1 MFSSL
6 RARLVLA
13 FMAIVLLAIG
23 TVVGVTLYTN
33 TQVRGFVSDG
43 HSARQMRMVRSL
55 ATYYEMNRTWSG
67 VAAWVEQM
75 GDLFEERVS
84 LVDAEGI
91 LVAGYRGAGMGR
103 MQTSRDGTPCPITV
117 DGEVVGTL
125 HVWRES
131 RAVDAEEAF
140 LVGLGRSA
148 VWAGAVAAVSGVGIA
163 LWLTRRTLRPVRELT
178 LATRRMQAGELDQ
191 RVTVSSRDEI
201 GELGTAFNAMAAAL
215 THQEDLR
222 RQMVSDVAHELRS
235 PLANA
240 RGYLEAIRD
249 GVLDASAESLDTL
262 HEEVMLLARLVD
274 DLQDLALAEAGA
286 LPLAPEP
293 VSVESLMDRAL
304 AAVAPAASRSGVT
317 LERDVAADLPDV
329 QVDRQR
335 VLQVLGN
342 LLGNALRHT
351 PRDGT
356 ITLGAKSVSSW
367 VEFRVQDTGSG
378 IPGDQLERVFE
389 RFHRVDSARSRATGG
404 AGLGLTVARRLVESH
419 GGRIWAENALEGGA
433 ILRFTLPAATS
444 ESDTP

>member
-1 MFSSL
+1 MLTSL
-6 RARLVLA
+6 RARLVVA

-23 TVVGVTLYTN
+23 TVLGVTLYTN
-33 TQVRGFVSDG
+33 RQASDFVTDG
-43 HSARQMRMVRSL
+43 QSARQMRMVRSL
-55 ATYYEMNRTWSG
+55 AMYYELNHTWSG
-67 VAAWVEQM
+67 VGAWVEQM

-84 LVDAEGI
+84 LVDIEGMV
-91 LVAGYRGAGMGR
+91 VAGYRGGGAGR
-103 MQTSRDGTPCPITV
+103 QQALRDGTPCPITV
-117 DGEVVGTL
+117 DGDVVGTL

-131 RAVDAEEAF
+131 RAVAAEEAF
-140 LVGLGRSA
+140 LSSLGWSA
-148 VWAGAVAAVSGVGIA
+148 VWAAAVAAASGAGLA
-163 LWLTRRTLRPVRELT
+163 LWFTHRTLKPVRELT
-178 LATRRMQAGELDQ
+178 LAARRMQAGRLAQ

-201 GELGTAFNAMAAAL
+201 GELGTAFNAMAEAL
-215 THQEDLR
+215 TRQEELR

-235 PLANA
+235 PLANT

-262 HEEVMLLARLVD
+262 HEEVLLLSRLVD

-293 VSVESLMDRAL
+293 VPVENLVDRAL
-304 AAVAPAASRSGVT
+304 AAVAPAASRLGVT

-356 ITLGAKSVSSW
+356 ITLGAESVGPW

-389 RFHRVDSARSRATGG
+389 RFHRVDPARSRATGG
-404 AGLGLTVARRLVESH
+404 AGLGLTVARQLVEAH
-419 GGRIWAENALEGGA
+419 GGRIWAENAAEGGTVV
-433 ILRFTLPAATS
+433 RFTLPAATA